1 MLCLWISWPPFWFY
15 YAGVSASRV
24 FGLISKWPPTQP
36 SNRTSPLQFTAVH
49 LSEQRQNPKHMKWQV
64 WCCWH
69 QAVTK
74 LIGRVF
80 PILGGD
86 VDVAVEC
93 ANGKPISI
101 EGSRRGV
108 CLGISGGP
116 RNIWTMK
123 LTGKKGE
130 STLKYYC
137 SKSDEVHHSKN
148 F

>member
-1 MLCLWISWPPFWFY
+1 MFYLWISWPPFWFY
-15 YAGVSASRV
+15 YAGISARRV

-36 SNRTSPLQFTAVH
+36 SNRISPLQFTALH
-49 LSEQRQNPKHMKWQV
+49 LSEQCQSPEHMKWQV
-64 WCCWH
+64 WCCW
-69 QAVTK
+69 QKAMTK
-74 LIGRVF
+74 LVDSIF

-86 VDVAVEC
+86 IDIAVEC
-93 ANGKPISI
+93 ASRKPISM
-101 EGSRRGV
+101 ESSRRGV

-137 SKSDEVHHSKN
+137 SKSDEVHHSKH